1 MQFAQIAI
9 EILRVIGTIIT
20 VLYLHKA
27 VFFVVGFFKVKRF
40 KPTEHKHFYG
50 ICVAAR
56 NEEKVIGNFLES
68 VANQDYPLD
77 KLTVFVMAHNCTDGT
92 AEVVKKLQNVG
103 GIKIVLYEH
112 NCPTER
118 TKGYALKRLFEM
130 IGDDY
135 GIDCF
140 DGYFVFDA
148 DNVIAKNYVTKM
160 NEAFDEGNKI
170 VTSFRNS
177 KNVNRNW
184 ISFGYAM
191 HWLRTCLTENRAK
204 GYLNQACRVQGTGFL
219 FSNELVKDGWKY
231 TTLTEDR
238 SFCTDAVVQGY
249 RISYCEEAVFY
260 DEQPYSLKVALRQRV
275 RWAKGHLQSTV
286 ENCPKLLKNI
296 FKRNGNFWITY
307 DSFFLNFPRSVESGV
322 RKILKYILQI
332 YIAIATASVYGWAI
346 GLISGYFSGKVSSW
360 AGAILVE
367 LAVFIK
373 YGKHIEGESA
383 IKRLWHIFMF
393 PFFDII
399 GKWSTYVALFKK
411 VEWKAIPHD
420 TVVDVEKL
428 GGKREK

>member
-1 MQFAQIAI
+1 
-9 EILRVIGTIIT
+9 
-20 VLYLHKA
+20 
-27 VFFVVGFFKVKRF
+27 
-40 KPTEHKHFYG
+40 
-50 ICVAAR
+50 
-56 NEEKVIGNFLES
+56 
-68 VANQDYPLD
+68 
-77 KLTVFVMAHNCTDGT
+77 
-92 AEVVKKLQNVG
+92 
-103 GIKIVLYEH
+103 
-112 NCPTER
+112 
-118 TKGYALKRLFEM
+118 
-130 IGDDY
+130 
-135 GIDCF
+135 
-140 DGYFVFDA
+140 
-148 DNVIAKNYVTKM
+148 M
-160 NEAFDEGNKI
+160 NEAFDEGSKI

-286 ENCPKLLKNI
+286 ENCPKLLKNM

-332 YIAIATASVYGWAI
+332 YIAIATASVYGWAV
-346 GLISGYFSGKVSSW
+346 GLISGYLSGKVSSW
-360 AGAILVE
+360 AGSILVE

-373 YGKHIEGESA
+373 YGKNIEGESA
-383 IKRLWHIFMF
+383 IKRLWHIFML

-399 GKWSTYVALFKK
+399 GKWSNYVALFKK